1 MEKEVWKWLFSD
13 FSDKSLIL
21 LICGINE
28 TLNNS
33 KTKITIKGVS
43 DLSKIRAD
51 QIYLF
56 RNRIETELNKTK
68 NISKVKFYL
77 RKSTESNQNNKIVL
91 LSEKEP
97 IVILDEI
104 KKSDAISIHD
114 IIMHLMIQ
122 TDLLKINKGID
133 IYQINK
139 STQGETKKIVDP
151 LEKTTVLQ
159 DTTEHNSDLEIK
171 RLKDEIIDLQAERN
185 ELLVEKKE
193 AIKAIKE
200 YKKAIIQVESEKNT
214 ALKSIQKL
222 EREITTRKVDI
233 GTKDRK
239 NQELQEALLK
249 SEETWNKLKIEHS
262 KLLQRIIELE
272 EEKTS
277 MELIQV
283 EGNKSSKTK
292 RIVSIIDRNLPD
304 GLDGLPNIN
313 FHLINPTQLEEV
325 ILTNEM
331 NNSDEIWFIKF
342 RLPANKQNLLNDKYG
357 KKVTGFKTIIELKN
371 YCNIIY

>member
-151 LEKTTVLQ
+151 LENTTVLQ
-159 DTTEHNSDLEIK
+159 DKTEHNSDLEIK

-200 YKKAIIQVESEKNT
+200 YKKTIIQVESEKNT

-222 EREITTRKVDI
+222 EREITTRKADI

-342 RLPANKQNLLNDKYG
+342 RLPATKQNLLNDKYG

>member
-1 MEKEVWKWLFSD
+1 M
-13 FSDKSLIL
+13 
-21 LICGINE
+21 
-28 TLNNS
+28 
-33 KTKITIKGVS
+33 
-43 DLSKIRAD
+43 
-51 QIYLF
+51 
-56 RNRIETELNKTK
+56 
-68 NISKVKFYL
+68 